1 MFLLFQREMLNNL
14 TYEKSSVLLPLS
26 CDNNNLPPSSK
37 MFVGGLSWQT
47 SEDSMKEYF
56 AQFGP
61 VLEALV
67 MRDPATKH
75 SRGFGFVTFAQPESV
90 EKVSQA
96 GVHSLDGKKIDPKV
110 AFPKESTPKVSC
122 CSLSKY
128 FQADVE
134 LILSLCLDG
143 DQNKEDIRG
152 GTLHHHHPGGSQG
165 LLL

>member
-1 MFLLFQREMLNNL
+1 
-14 TYEKSSVLLPLS
+14 
-26 CDNNNLPPSSK
+26 

-61 VLEALV
+61 VVEALV

-96 GVHSLDGKKIDPKV
+96 GLHSLDGKKIDPKV

-122 CSLSKY
+122 CCCCAFL
-128 FQADVE
+128 
-134 LILSLCLDG
+134 
-143 DQNKEDIRG
+143 
-152 GTLHHHHPGGSQG
+152 GSG
-165 LLL
+165 C